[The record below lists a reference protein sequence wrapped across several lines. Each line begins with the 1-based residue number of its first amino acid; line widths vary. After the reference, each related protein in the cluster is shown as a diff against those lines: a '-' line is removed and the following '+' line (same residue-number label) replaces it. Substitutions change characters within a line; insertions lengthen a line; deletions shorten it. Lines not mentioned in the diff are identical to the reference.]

1 MGDLVHFQ
9 TRTTLPNYRITYD
22 ICCQNEECQRQ
33 FISPIPARRCIRC
46 GGVAIPSEHP
56 RTLDLGPRC

>member
-9 TRTTLPNYRITYD
+9 TKTTRPNYRITYD
-22 ICCQNEECQRQ
+22 ICCTNEDCERQ
-33 FISPIPARRCIRC
+33 FISPTPAIRCIRC
-46 GGVAIPSEHP
+46 GSRAIPSDRP